1 MELNRQIPEIDDQ
14 TLNDLFAKVKQK
26 YGYDFSRYR
35 REMVKRRLFKRL
47 LNSEVED
54 YHNYIKLLERDVQEF
69 KRLIEDLTIKVSYFF
84 RDPFVFEFLA
94 YVVIPELIKTK
105 KRNNDQIIR
114 IWSAGCAYGEEIYS
128 VAILLL
134 DYFERKKMNL
144 KEYEIFLFG
153 TDIDESALEKAQK
166 GIYPEESVLEVKKR
180 FLDKYFVYKNGLYY
194 LRDKVKRM
202 VTFCQHD
209 VISSK
214 QITPPSGVICNYD
227 LILCRNLLI
236 YFDISLQ
243 KQILLNL
250 YHALNPGG
258 YLVLGEAESLFG
270 ELELLFDCLNIKTK
284 VYQKRG

>member
-1 MELNRQIPEIDDQ
+1 MELNRQMPEIDDQ

-54 YHNYIKLLERDVQEF
+54 YHNYIKLLERDAQEF

-134 DYFERKKMNL
+134 DYFERKKMNIQ
-144 KEYEIFLFG
+144 EYEIFLFG

-166 GIYPEESVLEVKKR
+166 GVYPEESVLEVKKR

-194 LRDKVKRM
+194 LRDEVKRM